1 MKTMAQI
8 DAWHE
13 AEIKKA
19 KLEGKLEGKIEAAS
33 TIIRAK
39 FGASFFTPQIVS
51 QLEELNDGQ
60 LDDFIVG
67 MFNWQ
72 KPLDMEEWLCQFL
85 KNGAMSLIYGV
96 GE

>member
-8 DAWHE
+8 DAWYE
-13 AEIKKA
+13 AEINKA
-19 KLEGKLEGKIEAAS
+19 KLEGKLEGKIESAS

-39 FGASFFTPQIVS
+39 FGAQVLTPQIAS
-51 QLEELNDGQ
+51 QLEELNEQQ

-72 KPLDMEEWLCQFL
+72 QQQEMESWLR
-85 KNGAMSLIYGV
+85 GV
-96 GE
+96 EKLP